1 LKHNAFILSIAL
13 LALSCNRTEPAT
25 IDGGN
30 NNTTNQKHNV
40 ILCATGAG
48 DDISIAESK
57 TIIGSDGKSVYWA
70 DDDLLALWAEGGGSL
85 ELDAEPFKIYG
96 VSGARAF
103 FTAELG
109 APMSAPSYTYYA
121 ASPLPL
127 AGSAWPHIQFA
138 IPQNQDGSGQGI
150 MISAPTDGAP
160 LRSVEETLEGETV
173 QLRLEQQLHLL
184 KFWLSDPSN
193 LLGGEAV
200 QRIKLFFP
208 QTVTGTYEKNITEP
222 GEAGTLEDGSY
233 YLTMDLATPLAK
245 TGATERHYAMATIF
259 PRKWST
265 LDEISGKIYTETK
278 IATLTNI
285 PLSGRNMAAGHTTA
299 VRMNPD
305 ALVNRCKVY
314 VNLASNPLGEDLESV
329 TLTAPSGCKWGDN
342 LGNVYTW
349 YTGQDIPVG
358 SVLELEYEEESAF
371 RTLSGKSI
379 SITFD
384 SEHVQTSQSISVPN
398 LNGKYSAT
406 LNLNVPPLLDENFA
420 SVGTFSSNDNY
431 SSTFNSGSKDAYSF
445 LSGWTGGRIGASAGK
460 CIRIACRRETS
471 ARYPARVDSAP
482 LTGTLKKTCKL
493 NVAFSYGSNN
503 KYGGIAIIT
512 DGNVGQTCYVGYVTN
527 SKGYK
532 SGDTDGTYTSEN
544 SFYTKEYTGSW
555 TNTPNE
561 TDYTIPNV
569 PAGTLIRISWRTEA
583 EDQAGTTN
591 TTCWLYLDNIKVTI
605 EK

>member
-1 LKHNAFILSIAL
+1 MKHPAIILSLAL
-13 LALSCNRTEPAT
+13 LALSCTRTEPVA

-30 NNTTNQKHNV
+30 NSNDKYSV

-48 DDISIAESK
+48 DDISMAESK

-70 DDDLLALWAEGGGSL
+70 DDDQLALWAEGGGSL
-85 ELDAEPFKIYG
+85 ELNAEPFRIYG

-103 FTAELG
+103 FTADLG
-109 APMSAPSYTYYA
+109 APMSAPSYTYCA

-127 AGSAWPHIQFA
+127 ASSAWPYIRFA
-138 IPQNQDGSGQGI
+138 IEQTQDGSGQGI
-150 MISAPTDGAP
+150 MLSAPTDGAP
-160 LRSVEETLEGETV
+160 LRSVDETLEGETV
-173 QLRLEQQLHLL
+173 QLHLEQQLHLL

-193 LLGGEAV
+193 LLGGEGV

-208 QTVTGTYEKNITEP
+208 QMVTGTYEKNITEP

-233 YLTMDLATPLAK
+233 YLTMELASPLPK
-245 TGATERHYAMATIF
+245 TGAGERHYALATLF
-259 PRKWST
+259 PRKWSV

-278 IATLTNI
+278 IATLVNI
-285 PLSGRNMAAGHTTA
+285 PLNGRDMAAGHTTA
-299 VRMNPD
+299 VKITPD

-314 VNLASNPLGEDLESV
+314 INLASNPLGEDLESI

-342 LGNVYTW
+342 LGNIYTW
-349 YTGQDIPVG
+349 YTGKDITVG

-379 SITFD
+379 SVTFD
-384 SEHVQTSQSISVPN
+384 SEHVQTTQTVNIPN
-398 LNGKYSAT
+398 LSGKYSTT
-406 LNLNVPPLLDENFA
+406 LGLNVPPLLDENFA
-420 SVGTFSSNDNY
+420 SVGSFSSNDEY
-431 SSTFNSGSKDAYSF
+431 KTSKAGSYDAYSF
-445 LSGWTGGRIGASAGK
+445 LSGWTGGRVGASAGK

-471 ARYPARVDSAP
+471 ADYGARVESAP
-482 LTGTLKKTCKL
+482 LTGTLKKACKL

-503 KYGGIAIIT
+503 QYGGWAIIT

-527 SKGYK
+527 AKGYK
-532 SGDTDGTYTSEN
+532 SGDTDGNYTSAN

-555 TNTPNE
+555 TNTPND

-569 PAGTLIRISWRTEA
+569 PANTLIRISWRTEI
-583 EDQAGTTN
+583 EHQAGTTN

>member
-1 LKHNAFILSIAL
+1 MKRVAVILSTCL
-13 LALSCNRTEPAT
+13 LALSCTRTEPSGLP
-25 IDGGN
+25 GGN

-85 ELDAEPFKIYG
+85 ELEAEPFRIYG
-96 VSGARAF
+96 VSDNRAF
-103 FTAELG
+103 FTADLG

-121 ASPLPL
+121 ASPLPV
-127 AGSAWPHIQFA
+127 STAWPEARFA
-138 IPQNQDGSGQGI
+138 IPSTQDGSGQGI
-150 MISAPTDGAP
+150 MLSAPTDGAP

-208 QTVTGTYEKNITEP
+208 QMVTGTYEKNITEP
-222 GEAGTLEDGSY
+222 GEAGTLEEGSY

-259 PRKWST
+259 PRQWSS
-265 LDEISGKIYTETK
+265 LDEISGKLYTETK
-278 IATLTNI
+278 IANLTNI
-285 PLSGRNMAAGHTTA
+285 SLQARNMAAGHTTA
-299 VRMNPD
+299 VQMTPES
-305 ALVNRCKVY
+305 LVNRCKVY
-314 VNLASNPLGEDLESV
+314 LRLNSNPLGEDIESI

-342 LGNVYTW
+342 GGNVYVW
-349 YTGQDIPVG
+349 YTGG
-358 SVLELEYEEESAF
+358 SIAEGAELVLEYEEESAF
-371 RTLSGKSI
+371 RTLSGKSV
-379 SITFD
+379 SVTFD
-384 SEHVQTSQSISVPN
+384 SEHVQTAQTVNIPN
-398 LNGKYSAT
+398 LSGKYSTT

-420 SVGTFSSNDNY
+420 SVGSFSSSDEYATSNA
-431 SSTFNSGSKDAYSF
+431 GSKSAYSF
-445 LSGWTGGRIGASAGK
+445 LNGWTGGRVGASAGK

-471 ARYPARVDSAP
+471 ADYDARVDSAP
-482 LTGTLKKTCKL
+482 LTGTIKKACKL

-512 DGNVGQTCYVGYVTN
+512 DGNVGQNCYVGYVTSTN
-527 SKGYK
+527 GYK
-532 SGDTDGTYTSEN
+532 SGDTDGVYDRTNNT
-544 SFYTKEYTGSW
+544 FYAKEYTGSW
-555 TNTPNE
+555 TNTPND
-561 TDYTIPNV
+561 TDYTLSNV
-569 PAGTLIRISWRTEA
+569 PAGSLIRISWRTEI
-583 EDQAGTTN
+583 EHQAGTTN

-605 EK
+605 AK